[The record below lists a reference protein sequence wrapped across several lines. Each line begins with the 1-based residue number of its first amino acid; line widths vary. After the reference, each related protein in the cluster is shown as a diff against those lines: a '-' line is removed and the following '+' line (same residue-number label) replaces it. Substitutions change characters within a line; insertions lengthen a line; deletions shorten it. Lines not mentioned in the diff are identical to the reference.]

1 MDPGARADGSR
12 SKSRELAAMALLA
25 EGSDEAEIP
34 QLATPLTSNGSAEP
48 QIPGEVP
55 GLGSLQ
61 SVASIEPSG
70 SDIFSWY
77 VKYCTM
83 LYAKESKKG
92 FFGGCLTVDMIE
104 ERPRLT

>member
-1 MDPGARADGSR
+1 
-12 SKSRELAAMALLA
+12 MALLA